1 MRKRHLRAIGAGRV
15 LADVF
20 GAAELLKIQ
29 DLPLGGLVLR
39 AHSGVSDDGHDP
51 SQAEGLAGGFAAVEP
66 PFPRLSSGSSNFQ
79 ILCLFATTGWYPAEN
94 AKLPDTP
101 LGGSPANVPSA
112 GTSKPIK
119 LMVFAWSTRQSG
131 IWGRT
136 KSLETGFSPD

>member
-1 MRKRHLRAIGAGRV
+1 MRKRHLRAVAIGAGRV

-79 ILCLFATTGWYPAEN
+79 ILRLSATGWLMISGKFMARVEAPS
-94 AKLPDTP
+94 TP
-101 LGGSPANVPSA
+101 G
-112 GTSKPIK
+112 
-119 LMVFAWSTRQSG
+119 
-131 IWGRT
+131 
-136 KSLETGFSPD
+136 